1 MRNWFSFGG
10 LDSRDF
16 GIYISGR
23 GAFDAPLREYEMIS
37 VPGRDG
43 DLVGVGSRLA
53 NVDLTYPAYI
63 YKDFREQIGA
73 MKSAF
78 LSKVGYQRLIDTYNP
93 DEFRM
98 AMYAGDMPVE
108 ATSKNNAGQFELTF
122 QCKPQRYL
130 LIGQDSVDVT
140 SALSIFN
147 PTSFPSKPLIR
158 IYGYGAVGIGGQT
171 ITVANHFAYV
181 DIDCEM
187 ADCFNG
193 ANNANPYVTFSNNDF
208 PELGPGQNGFTKA
221 NTVTQ
226 ILVTP
231 RWWRV

>member
-23 GAFDAPLREYEMIS
+23 GTFNAPLREYEMIA

-53 NVDLTYPAYI
+53 NAELTYPAYI
-63 YKDFREQIGA
+63 YKDFRHQIGA

-78 LSKVGYQRLIDTYNP
+78 LSKIGYQRLVDTYNP
-93 DEFRM
+93 DEFRL
-98 AMYAGDMPVE
+98 ALYAGDMPVE
-108 ATSKNNAGQFELTF
+108 ATSKNNAGRFDLIF
-122 QCKPQRYL
+122 QCKPQRWL
-130 LIGQDSVDVT
+130 LTGQDSVDVT
-140 SALSIFN
+140 SALKIVN
-147 PTSFPSKPLIR
+147 PTDFPAKPLIR
-158 IYGYGAVGIGGQT
+158 IYGYGTVGLGSQT
-171 ITVANHFAYV
+171 ITIANQFAYV
-181 DIDCEM
+181 DIDSEM

-208 PELGPGQNGFTKA
+208 PELVSGQNNFTKSS
-221 NTVTQ
+221 TITQ